1 MKEILNDV
9 NISIIGLGGNGQL
22 ASTLLSSLGAQI
34 RLIDGDTVE
43 QSNLQRQP
51 LFDEDDLGM
60 NKAETVYNKIKT
72 RSINKKLSFVREY
85 VDSSNINAILGNSDL
100 IFEATDSFLTREL
113 INEYAAMKK
122 IPWIMTN
129 SYGYFGEFMLIVP
142 DETACLNCL
151 TGGKRMIPLNC
162 HADQISPPVPSTVSV
177 MGTSLLLRYFQD
189 RIKDENF
196 YFYSATLMELQKIKV
211 NKVKEC
217 RVCSEL
223 IFEKLND
230 TKFLGRQI
238 F

>member
-1 MKEILNDV
+1 MSYLEPLKEKDCHLRCLIDWRRKVKEIWADGA
-9 NISIIGLGGNGQL
+9 NISLEN
-22 ASTLLSSLGAQI
+22 T
-34 RLIDGDTVE
+34 GDATFNE
-43 QSNLQRQP
+43 A
-51 LFDEDDLGM
+51 F
-60 NKAETVYNKIKT
+60 
-72 RSINKKLSFVREY
+72 RS
-85 VDSSNINAILGNSDL
+85 LGNSDL

-129 SYGYFGEFMLIVP
+129 SYGYFGEFMIIVP
-142 DETACLNCL
+142 GETACLNCL
-151 TGGKRMIPLNC
+151 TGGRRMIPLNC
-162 HADQISPPVPSTVSV
+162 HAEQISPPVPSTVSV
-177 MGTSLLLRYFQD
+177 MGTSLLLKYFQD
-189 RIKDENF
+189 GIKDENF

-223 IFEKLND
+223 IFDKLND